1 MNLNELNIN
10 NHDFFMFLCSWHKL
24 VLYYATYIIINI
36 KTLIESK
43 KKKKIKH
50 NNPLKSVVVKHLAE
64 QHLIQKY
71 WQVQKRH

>member
-1 MNLNELNIN
+1 MLIQPIYLKPFLTIYIYIEPFLNPIKWITYHDLNELNIN

-43 KKKKIKH
+43 KI
-50 NNPLKSVVVKHLAE
+50 N
-64 QHLIQKY
+64 Q
-71 WQVQKRH
+71 

>member
-1 MNLNELNIN
+1 
-10 NHDFFMFLCSWHKL
+10 MFLRSWHKL

-36 KTLIESK
+36 KTLIQS
-43 KKKKIKH
+43 KKKKIKY

>member
-1 MNLNELNIN
+1 
-10 NHDFFMFLCSWHKL
+10 MFLCSWHKL

-43 KKKKIKH
+43 KKKIKY

-64 QHLIQKY
+64 QHLIQK
-71 WQVQKRH
+71 